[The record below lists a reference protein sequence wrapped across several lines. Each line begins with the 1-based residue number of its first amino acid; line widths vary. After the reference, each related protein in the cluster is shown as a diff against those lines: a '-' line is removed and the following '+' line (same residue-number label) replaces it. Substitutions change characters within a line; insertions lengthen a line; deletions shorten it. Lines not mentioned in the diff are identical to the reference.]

1 VAAKPKK
8 DEAAVEGE
16 KQRMCF
22 VISPIGADASSTRRS
37 IDGLVDA
44 VIEPTLIDLGFAVK
58 VAHRMTNPGS
68 ITNQVIELLLS
79 ADLVVANLTE
89 LNPNVMY
96 ELAVRHAARKPVVT
110 IAEVGTALPF
120 DLRDERTIEYRNDMA
135 GVPELQS
142 ALASAAL
149 EAVEEAEPDNPV
161 YRAAQ
166 TQVMREVAPIDNQRF
181 LLERMDRLEG
191 MIQQVGDT
199 VAKTLP
205 TRSKSSASPQI
216 SSSNNTYAHLA
227 ALRVN
232 ADQGTAERVRRTL
245 LLYRSVIEVR
255 SLPGSNEDLT
265 FLEITLDRSVGSFD
279 LASAIRAIEQVVGL
293 KSGTISIIAAT

>member
-1 VAAKPKK
+1 MAAKPKK
-8 DEAAVEGE
+8 EEAAAEGE
-16 KQRMCF
+16 RQRVCF
-22 VISPIGADASSTRRS
+22 VVTPIGPETSTTRRS

-44 VIEPTLIDLGFAVK
+44 VIEPTLVDIGFKVI

-135 GVPELQS
+135 GVPELRRM
-142 ALASAAL
+142 LAVAA
-149 EAVEEAEPDNPV
+149 EEALDDREPDNPV

-166 TQVMREVAPIDNQRF
+166 TQVMREVAPTDDQRF
-181 LLERMDRLEG
+181 MFDRLDRLEAL
-191 MIQQVGDT
+191 MRDV
-199 VAKTLP
+199 
-205 TRSKSSASPQI
+205 
-216 SSSNNTYAHLA
+216 SSNGSIYGAHSTRPRIPTY
-227 ALRVN
+227 
-232 ADQGTAERVRRTL
+232 
-245 LLYRSVIEVR
+245 
-255 SLPGSNEDLT
+255 
-265 FLEITLDRSVGSFD
+265 GSFFELRLSGSELESIQVANLLRERLPLPD
-279 LASAIRAIEQVVGL
+279 VKRHQDSGDNWRIFCSFAGALPMEMYDVISWVRDTMNLNPIRLQVSAVHYEAKE
-293 KSGTISIIAAT
+293 A